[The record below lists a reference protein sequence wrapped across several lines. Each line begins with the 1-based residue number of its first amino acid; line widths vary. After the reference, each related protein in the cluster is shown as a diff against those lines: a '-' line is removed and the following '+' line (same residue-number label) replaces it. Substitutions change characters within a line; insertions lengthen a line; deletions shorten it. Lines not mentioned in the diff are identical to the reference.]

1 MKYTKYYRD
10 VVFKGERNVNLTWA
24 TFVGHYTKGDVVNGR
39 IAKEVY
45 EKEKTDDVLRLTVS
59 VTKRKDI
66 DIIIPGAGFT
76 IEYDEESEYKYWI
89 SIKGNTKRKIP
100 FILFIN
106 QMATYQMPQWKPLNL
121 KEDRI
126 TGWYVSSLIF
136 AYTTNKEEC

>member
-1 MKYTKYYRD
+1 MRYTKYYRD

-24 TFVGHYTKGDVVNGR
+24 TFVGHYTKGAVVNGR
-39 IAKEVY
+39 LVKEVY
-45 EKEKTDDVLRLTVS
+45 EKEKTDDVLRLTIS
-59 VTKRKDI
+59 VTKRKDV
-66 DIIIPGAGFT
+66 DIIIPAAGFT

-89 SIKGNTKRKIP
+89 SIKGNSKRKIP

-121 KEDRI
+121 KEERI

-136 AYTTNKEEC
+136 VYTANKEEC

>member
-1 MKYTKYYRD
+1 MRYTKYYRD

-39 IAKEVY
+39 LVKEVY

-59 VTKRKDI
+59 VTKRKDV
-66 DIIIPGAGFT
+66 DIIIPAAGFT

-89 SIKGNTKRKIP
+89 SIKGNSKRKIP

-126 TGWYVSSLIF
+126 TGWYISSLIF
-136 AYTTNKEEC
+136 VYTTNKEEC